1 MMTLNKMELKGI
13 TKELLT
19 IGAYVALTFGAAF
32 LIMR

>member
-1 MMTLNKMELKGI
+1 MTLNKMELKGI

-19 IGAYVALTFGAAF
+19 IGAYIALIFVSAF